1 MSNAVAHKYRCIG
14 YSWILYSNYGPVRF
28 CLWILYQEQRV
39 SPSSPPLPT
48 FFAFVFTS
56 VLQLMRGN
64 VHWYV
69 YHQEANWGRTFMR
82 LQLVN
87 SIFITKIL
95 SCHKLWHYIL
105 QNKENKRQIPSSLS
119 IHLRLRGGT
128 GNKVSWPTKLSKY
141 GCGGVAVRHGD
152 CRLFCEEL

>member
-1 MSNAVAHKYRCIG
+1 
-14 YSWILYSNYGPVRF
+14 
-28 CLWILYQEQRV
+28 
-39 SPSSPPLPT
+39 
-48 FFAFVFTS
+48 
-56 VLQLMRGN
+56 
-64 VHWYV
+64 
-69 YHQEANWGRTFMR
+69 MR

-128 GNKVSWPTKLSKY
+128 GSNVSLANETFKERW
-141 GCGGVAVRHGD
+141 GGGVSLLGMVPGDHSVKNYRGTESMKVKLFPLDKPHVQRVVTAKIPIPRDTRNALKAVECHRG
-152 CRLFCEEL
+152 

>member
-1 MSNAVAHKYRCIG
+1 
-14 YSWILYSNYGPVRF
+14 
-28 CLWILYQEQRV
+28 
-39 SPSSPPLPT
+39 
-48 FFAFVFTS
+48 
-56 VLQLMRGN
+56 
-64 VHWYV
+64 
-69 YHQEANWGRTFMR
+69 MR

-128 GNKVSWPTKLSKY
+128 GSNVSLANETFKER
-141 GCGGVAVRHGD
+141 GGGGVSLLGMVPGDHSVKNYRSTELMKVKLFPLDKPHVQRVVTAKIPIPRDTRNALKAVECHRG
-152 CRLFCEEL
+152 

>member
-1 MSNAVAHKYRCIG
+1 
-14 YSWILYSNYGPVRF
+14 
-28 CLWILYQEQRV
+28 
-39 SPSSPPLPT
+39 
-48 FFAFVFTS
+48 
-56 VLQLMRGN
+56 
-64 VHWYV
+64 
-69 YHQEANWGRTFMR
+69 MR

-87 SIFITKIL
+87 AIFITKIL

-128 GNKVSWPTKLSKY
+128 GISVSWPTKLSKD
-141 GCGGVAVRHGD
+141 GCGGVAVRHGA